1 VLVATAMSKMLL
13 YIESYGLT
21 RLRVYSSW
29 MIILLAV
36 FFIIALIHQFVPKL
50 PIISALI
57 VSFVVFFGILTM
69 PDVDSIIAN
78 YNVDAYIKGDLV
90 KVDVATISNY
100 DESSVEALF
109 KLYDHLE
116 SKSELSSYEE
126 RLFKITNNAL
136 RGIYSRE
143 FPKGDE
149 DGMFQFSIPKHK
161 AGKLYESHDKLSYI
175 DYNDYNISY

>member
-1 VLVATAMSKMLL
+1 
-13 YIESYGLT
+13 
-21 RLRVYSSW
+21 

-136 RGIYSRE
+136 WGIYSRE

-149 DGMFQFSIPKHK
+149 DGMFQFSIPKYK